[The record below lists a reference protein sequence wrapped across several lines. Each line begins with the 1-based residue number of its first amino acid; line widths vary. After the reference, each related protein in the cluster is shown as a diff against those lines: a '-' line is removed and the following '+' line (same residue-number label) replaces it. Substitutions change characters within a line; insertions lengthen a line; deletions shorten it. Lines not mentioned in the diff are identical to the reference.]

1 MRKVLIRANFS
12 KDKNTLDRWPM
23 FTREVTPREITL
35 ITFANINVSKWIF
48 VWKIMIYEDG
58 KWN

>member
-1 MRKVLIRANFS
+1 MLIRANFS

-23 FTREVTPREITL
+23 FTGKVTPREITL

-48 VWKIMIYEDG
+48 VWKVMIYEDG
-58 KWN
+58 K

>member
-12 KDKNTLDRWPM
+12 KGKNTLDHWPM
-23 FTREVTPREITL
+23 FTGKVTIEITL

-48 VWKIMIYEDG
+48 VWKVMIYEDG